1 LRHLEK
7 ELPLRPL
14 RLTAVLLALS
24 ALVLPSTAAAQL
36 SVGSSGLGDE
46 YFPLAG
52 NGGYDVDHYIL
63 RLQYAPA
70 TDVLQGHVTVRATA
84 TESLSRFNLDFR
96 GFDIDALSVD
106 DRAAAFVRDG
116 QELIVTPQRPLV
128 AGREFTVDVKYDGV
142 PEIVVD
148 PDESIE
154 GWIPTDDGAFVVNE
168 PQGSPGWYPANDNPR
183 DKATFDFRVT
193 VPRGNVALANGTL
206 EGVRT
211 VGDRA
216 TWRWRQD
223 EPMAPY
229 LATATNGQFE
239 TDFFEL
245 EDGLP
250 VYIAVDRPERTGANF
265 ARIPQA
271 IELFTETYG
280 PYPFSA
286 AGGIADNAGFVGYAL
301 ETQTKANYANEPG
314 ASTVVHE
321 VAHEWFGNAVTPV
334 EWRDIWLNEGFA
346 RWSEWYFTERTGG
359 ATAAATFRTNYASRT
374 DAYWT
379 RPPADLGGPEFLF
392 ADPAY
397 RRGAMTLQALR
408 ETIGEADFFA
418 LLRTWYAEN
427 RYGNVTTADFIE
439 TAERVSGE
447 ELSPFFQAW
456 LFGTTRPPLP
466 GP

>member
-1 LRHLEK
+1 M
-7 ELPLRPL
+7 LRPSL
-14 RLTAVLLALS
+14 IAVPLVLS
-24 ALVLPSTAAAQL
+24 ALALPPTAAAQL
-36 SVGSSGLGDE
+36 SVGSDGLGDE

-52 NGGYDVDHYIL
+52 NGGYDVGHYTL
-63 RLQYAPA
+63 RLDYEPA
-70 TDVLQGHVTVRATA
+70 TDVLDGHVTIRATA

-96 GFDIDALSVD
+96 GFDIQALSVD
-106 DRAAAFVRDG
+106 DLPASFLRDG
-116 QELIVTPQRPLV
+116 QELMVTPQEPLT
-128 AGREFTVDVKYDGV
+128 AGGEFTVDVRYSGV
-142 PEIVVD
+142 PDVVVD
-148 PDESIE
+148 PDDSIE

-193 VPRGNVALANGTL
+193 VPRGKVALANGVLRRSASVGT
-206 EGVRT
+206 RT
-211 VGDRA
+211 
-216 TWRWRQD
+216 TWYWRQD
-223 EPMAPY
+223 EPMATY
-229 LATATNGQFE
+229 LATATNGDFE
-239 TDFFEL
+239 TNFFEL
-245 EDGLP
+245 DSGLP

-265 ARIPQA
+265 SRIPQA
-271 IELFTETYG
+271 IALFSETYG

-314 ASTVVHE
+314 SSTVVHE

-334 EWRDIWLNEGFA
+334 QWRDIWLNEGFA

-359 ATAAATFRTNYASRT
+359 ATAAVTFRANYNSRT
-374 DAYWT
+374 TAYWT
-379 RPPADLGGPEFLF
+379 RPPADLGGAEFLF

-427 RYGNVTTADFIE
+427 KYGNVTTAGFIE
-439 TAERVSGE
+439 TAERVSGQ
-447 ELSPFFQAW
+447 ELSAFFQAW
-456 LFGTTRPPLP
+456 LYGTTRPPLP
-466 GP
+466 GA

>member
-1 LRHLEK
+1 MK
-7 ELPLRPL
+7 ETAVR
-14 RLTAVLLALS
+14 RSTLTAVALALG
-24 ALVLPSTAAAQL
+24 ALALPSTAAAQL
-36 SVGSSGLGDE
+36 GSSGLGDE

-52 NGGYDVDHYIL
+52 NGGYDAEHYIL
-63 RLQYAPA
+63 RLDYEPA
-70 TDVLQGHVTVRATA
+70 TDVLEGHVTIRARA

-96 GFDIDALSVD
+96 GFDIAALSVD
-106 DRAAAFVRDG
+106 DEPAGYVRDG
-116 QELIVTPQRPLV
+116 QELVITPQTPLT
-128 AGREFTVDVKYDGV
+128 AGGEFTVDVRYRGI
-142 PEIVVD
+142 PEVVVD
-148 PDESIE
+148 PDNSIE

-193 VPRGNVALANGTL
+193 VPRGNVALANGVL
-206 EGVRT
+206 ERSQSVGTRT
-211 VGDRA
+211 

-223 EPMAPY
+223 EPMATY
-229 LATATNGQFE
+229 LATATNGDFE
-239 TDFFEL
+239 TNFSTL

-265 ARIPQA
+265 SRIPQA
-271 IELFTETYG
+271 IEIFTDTYG

-359 ATAAATFRTNYASRT
+359 ATAAATFRANYASRT
-374 DAYWT
+374 TAYWT
-379 RPPADLGGPEFLF
+379 RPPANLGGAEFLF

-408 ETIGEADFFA
+408 ETIGEADFLS
-418 LLRTWYAEN
+418 LLRTWYSEN
-427 RYGNVTTADFIE
+427 RYGNVTTAGFIE

-447 ELSPFFQAW
+447 ELSEFFDAW
-456 LFGTTRPPLP
+456 LYGTTRPPLP
-466 GP
+466 GA

>member
-1 LRHLEK
+1 LDTK
-7 ELPLRPL
+7 E
-14 RLTAVLLALS
+14 TAVRRSTLTVVALAVAALALP
-24 ALVLPSTAAAQL
+24 ATASAQL
-36 SVGSSGLGDE
+36 GAGSSGLGDE

-52 NGGYDVDHYIL
+52 NGGYDAEHYIL
-63 RLQYAPA
+63 RLDYEPA
-70 TDVLQGHVTVRATA
+70 TDVLDGHVTIRATA
-84 TESLSRFNLDFR
+84 TESLSSFNLDLR
-96 GFDIDALSVD
+96 GFDIGALSVD
-106 DRAAAFVRDG
+106 DEPATFVRDG
-116 QELIVTPQRPLV
+116 QELIITPQTPLT
-128 AGREFTVDVKYDGV
+128 AGGEFTVDVRYRGI
-142 PEIVVD
+142 PEVVVD
-148 PDESIE
+148 PDQSIE
-154 GWIPTDDGAFVVNE
+154 GWIATDDGAFVVNE

-193 VPRGNVALANGTL
+193 VPRGSVALANGVL
-206 EGVRT
+206 ERAQSVGTRT
-211 VGDRA
+211 

-229 LATATNGQFE
+229 LATATNGEFE
-239 TDFFEL
+239 TNFFEL

-265 ARIPQA
+265 SRIPQA
-271 IELFTETYG
+271 IEIFTETYG

-314 ASTVVHE
+314 SSTVVHE
-321 VAHEWFGNAVTPV
+321 ISHEWFGNAVTPV

-359 ATAAATFRTNYASRT
+359 ATAAATFRSNYASRT
-374 DAYWT
+374 TAYWT

-408 ETIGEADFFA
+408 ETIGEADFLS
-418 LLRTWYAEN
+418 LLKTWYAEN

-439 TAERVSGE
+439 TAERVSGD
-447 ELSPFFQAW
+447 ELSEFFQAW
-456 LFGTTRPPLP
+456 LYGTTRPPLP
-466 GP
+466 GS

>member
-1 LRHLEK
+1 LRLK
-7 ELPLRPL
+7 
-14 RLTAVLLALS
+14 LTAVLVALG
-24 ALVLPSTAAAQL
+24 ALCLPATAAAQL
-36 SVGSSGLGDE
+36 GVGSSGLGDE

-63 RLQYAPA
+63 RLDYEPA
-70 TDVLQGHVTVRATA
+70 TDVLEGHVTIRATA
-84 TESLSRFNLDFR
+84 TQSLSRFNLDFR
-96 GFDIDALSVD
+96 GFDIEALSVD
-106 DRAAAFVRDG
+106 DRAATFVRDG
-116 QELIVTPQRPLV
+116 QELIVTPRQPLRD
-128 AGREFTVDVKYDGV
+128 GREFTVDVKYSGV
-142 PEIVVD
+142 PAVITD
-148 PDESIE
+148 PDGSIE

-183 DKATFDFRVT
+183 DKATYDFRVT
-193 VPRGNVALANGTL
+193 VPSGNVALANGVL
-206 EGVRT
+206 EEAQTTQDGT
-211 VGDRA
+211 

-229 LATATNGQFE
+229 LATATNGEFE

-245 EDGLP
+245 ENGLP
-250 VYIAVDRPERTGANF
+250 VYLAVDRPQRTGANF
-265 ARIPQA
+265 SRIPQA
-271 IELFTETYG
+271 IELFSETYG

-301 ETQTKANYANEPG
+301 ETQTKANYSSEPS

-321 VAHEWFGNAVTPV
+321 IAHEWFGNAVTPV

-379 RPPADLGGPEFLF
+379 QPPADLGGPADLF
-392 ADPAY
+392 DDPAY

-427 RYGNVTTADFIE
+427 RYGNVTTADFIA

-447 ELSPFFQAW
+447 ELSAFFQAW

-466 GP
+466 GT

>member
-1 LRHLEK
+1 MQLLDQV
-7 ELPLRPL
+7 L
-14 RLTAVLLALS
+14 RL
-24 ALVLPSTAAAQL
+24 
-36 SVGSSGLGDE
+36 D
-46 YFPLAG
+46 
-52 NGGYDVDHYIL
+52 
-63 RLQYAPA
+63 YAPA
-70 TDVLQGHVTVRATA
+70 TDVLKGHVTIRATA
-84 TESLSRFNLDFR
+84 TQSLSRFNFDFR

-106 DRAAAFVRDG
+106 DRAATFVRDG
-116 QELIVTPQRPLV
+116 QELIVTPRQPLRD
-128 AGREFTVDVKYDGV
+128 GREFTVDVKYAGV
-142 PEIVVD
+142 PAVITD
-148 PDESIE
+148 PDDSIE

-183 DKATFDFRVT
+183 DKATFDFRIT
-193 VPRGNVALANGTL
+193 VPRGNVALANGVLQTSQSHND
-206 EGVRT
+206 T
-211 VGDRA
+211 T

-239 TDFFEL
+239 TNFFEL
-245 EDGLP
+245 DNGLP

-265 ARIPQA
+265 SRIPQA
-271 IELFTETYG
+271 IELFSETYG

-301 ETQTKANYANEPG
+301 ETQTKANYANEPSAG
-314 ASTVVHE
+314 TVVHE

-334 EWRDIWLNEGFA
+334 VWRDIWLNEGFA

-359 ATAAATFRTNYASRT
+359 ATAAATFRSNYASRT
-374 DAYWT
+374 TAYWT
-379 RPPADLGGPEFLF
+379 QPPADLGGPAELF
-392 ADPAY
+392 DDPAY

-408 ETIGEADFFA
+408 ETIGEADFSA

-447 ELSPFFQAW
+447 ELSAFFQAW

-466 GP
+466 GA

>member
-1 LRHLEK
+1 VRRSTLI
-7 ELPLRPL
+7 
-14 RLTAVLLALS
+14 AAALALV
-24 ALVLPSTAAAQL
+24 ALALPSTAAAQL
-36 SVGSSGLGDE
+36 GAGSSGLGDE

-52 NGGYDVDHYIL
+52 NGGYDAEHYIL
-63 RLQYAPA
+63 RLAYEPA
-70 TDVLQGHVTVRATA
+70 TDVLDGHVTIRATA

-96 GFDIDALSVD
+96 GFEIHALSVD
-106 DRAAAFVRDG
+106 DEPASFVRDG
-116 QELIVTPQRPLV
+116 QELIVAPQTPLT
-128 AGREFTVDVKYDGV
+128 AGGEFTVDVRYRGV

-148 PDESIE
+148 PDRSIE
-154 GWIPTDDGAFVVNE
+154 GWIATDDGAFVVNE

-193 VPRGNVALANGTL
+193 VPRGNVALANGVL
-206 EGVRT
+206 ERAQSVGTRT
-211 VGDRA
+211 

-239 TDFFEL
+239 TNFFEL
-245 EDGLP
+245 ENGLP

-265 ARIPQA
+265 SRIPQA
-271 IELFTETYG
+271 IEIFTETYG

-359 ATAAATFRTNYASRT
+359 ATAAATFRSNYASRT
-374 DAYWT
+374 TAYWT

-408 ETIGEADFFA
+408 ETIGEADFLS
-418 LLRTWYAEN
+418 LLKTWYAEN

-439 TAERVSGE
+439 TAERVSGD
-447 ELSPFFQAW
+447 ELSDFFRAW
-456 LFGTTRPPLP
+456 LYGTTRPPLP
-466 GP
+466 GA